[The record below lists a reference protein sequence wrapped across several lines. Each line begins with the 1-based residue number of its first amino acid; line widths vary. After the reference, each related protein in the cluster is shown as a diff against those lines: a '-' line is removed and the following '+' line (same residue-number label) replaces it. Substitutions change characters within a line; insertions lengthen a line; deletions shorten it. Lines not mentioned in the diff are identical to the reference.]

1 MIILDEVSKSFGNHM
16 AVNRVTLTI
25 PDRAQIALL
34 GPSGSG
40 KTTLLRLIAGLE
52 MPDSGLISMNG
63 RVVSSPGIFVP
74 PYERNIGFAFQSA
87 ALWPHKTVAGNIL
100 FAISSLS
107 KNVQE
112 ERLSTLLE
120 RMGIAHLRDRYPD
133 QISGGEA
140 RRAALARA
148 LASRPETLLCDEPL
162 TNLDRPLR
170 DDLLGLIVESS
181 KIAGSSL
188 LYVTH
193 DEYEATKVADTILRF
208 KNGKIVR

>member
-1 MIILDEVSKSFGNHM
+1 M
-16 AVNRVTLTI
+16 
-25 PDRAQIALL
+25 
-34 GPSGSG
+34 
-40 KTTLLRLIAGLE
+40 
-52 MPDSGLISMNG
+52 
-63 RVVSSPGIFVP
+63 
-74 PYERNIGFAFQSA
+74 
-87 ALWPHKTVAGNIL
+87 
-100 FAISSLS
+100 
-107 KNVQE
+107 QE